1 MLNPRAP
8 ARWRERHHG
17 SGGAVDQTLPAR
29 VQFALTISY
38 HYIYPPITIGLGLIL
53 VVLGV
58 LYLRTN
64 NPVWNQALRFW
75 VRIYALNF
83 AVGIATGLV
92 QEFQFGTNW
101 STYSRFVGDVF
112 GSALAAEG
120 IFAFFLESGFLGVML
135 FAGDRIG
142 PRLQLLATFL
152 VALGAHFSAIWIVVA
167 NSWMQTPTGYH
178 LVKAPTGEMRAEVSS
193 FWGVIF
199 NPSAM
204 DRLLHVIVGAWMTG
218 AFLVLSVSAW
228 YLLRNRHQE
237 FSHACIKVALVIAT
251 FGGIFQVF
259 ISGDA
264 SARYVAVY
272 QPAKFAAMEGHWE
285 TGSDPLDFVGW
296 VDEKGHKTLAIG
308 VPGGTSFLLDFHF
321 DRSVKGLNS
330 FSADAR
336 PPVNWVF
343 QAYHVMISL
352 GGFMLALSMGSCLF
366 FFWGRRLY
374 TTRWLL
380 WLLVPGPAYT
390 IAANLAGWW
399 TAEIGRQPFMVYNLL
414 RTTQGVS
421 PNVPAGAVIA
431 SIGMFVLMYT
441 LLTALYVFLLNDKIQ
456 HGPEEEDKEPPTA
469 EEPSLRVALRNTIAS
484 DKGLA
489 EV

>member
-1 MLNPRAP
+1 MDA
-8 ARWRERHHG
+8 
-17 SGGAVDQTLPAR
+17 TLPAR

-38 HYIYPPITIGLGLIL
+38 HYIYPPITIGLGLVL

-58 LYLRTN
+58 LHLRTG

-75 VRIYALNF
+75 LRIYALNF
-83 AVGIATGLV
+83 ALGIATGIV

-142 PRLQLLATFL
+142 PRMQVLATSL

-167 NSWMQTPTGYH
+167 NSWMQTPAGYH
-178 LVKAPTGEMRAEVSS
+178 LVKGPAGETRAEVTS
-193 FWGVIF
+193 FWAVVL
-199 NPSAM
+199 NPSAL

-237 FSHACIKVALVIAT
+237 FARACIRVALVIAT
-251 FGGIFQVF
+251 FSTIFQVF
-259 ISGDA
+259 VSGDQ

-285 TGSDPLDFVGW
+285 SGPDPLAFVGW
-296 VDEKGHKTLAIG
+296 VDQNAGKTYSLGI
-308 VPGGTSFLLDFHF
+308 PGGTSFLLDFNF
-321 DRSVKGLNS
+321 QRRVQGLNEIRP
-330 FSADAR
+330 DLR

-352 GGFMLALSMGSCLF
+352 GMFLLALSLACCLF
-366 FFWGRRLY
+366 LLWGRRLY
-374 TTRWLL
+374 RTRWLL
-380 WLLVPGPAYT
+380 WLLVPGPVYT

-399 TAEIGRQPFMVYNLL
+399 TAEIGRQPFMVYNQL
-414 RTTQGVS
+414 RTSQGVS
-421 PNVPAGAVIA
+421 PTVPAGAVIA
-431 SIGMFVLMYT
+431 TIAMFVFIYT
-441 LLTALYVFLLNDKIQ
+441 LLGALYVYLLNDKIQ
-456 HGPEEEDKEPPTA
+456 HGPEEAEREPGLRP
-469 EEPSLRVALRNTIAS
+469 EPEITLALRSTLAS
-484 DKGLA
+484 EKGLA

>member
-58 LYLRTN
+58 LYLRTG

-75 VRIYALNF
+75 IRIYALNF

-101 STYSRFVGDVF
+101 SSYSRFVGDVF

-142 PRLQLLATFL
+142 PRLQVLATFF

-167 NSWMQTPTGYH
+167 NSWMQTPSGYH
-178 LVKAPTGEMRAEVSS
+178 LVKAPTGEMRAEVTS

-228 YLLRNRHQE
+228 YLLRNRHHE
-237 FSHACIKVALVIAT
+237 FSHACMKVALVIAM

-264 SARYVAVY
+264 SARYVSVY
-272 QPAKFAAMEGHWE
+272 QPAKFAAMEGHWDN
-285 TGSDPLDFVGW
+285 GPDPLDFVGW
-296 VDEKGHKTLAIG
+296 VDENGHKTLAIG
-308 VPGGTSFLLDFHF
+308 IPGGTSFLLDFHF
-321 DRSVKGLNS
+321 GTPVKGLNA
-330 FSADAR
+330 FSPDLR
-336 PPVNWVF
+336 PSANWVF

-352 GGFMLALSMGSCLF
+352 GGFLLALSAASCLF
-366 FFWGRRLY
+366 FLWGRRLY

-399 TAEIGRQPFMVYNLL
+399 TAETGRQPFMVYNLL

-421 PNVPAGAVIA
+421 PNVPSGAVIA
-431 SIGMFVLMYT
+431 SIAMFVLMYT
-441 LLTALYVFLLNDKIQ
+441 LLTALYVFLLNDKVQ
-456 HGPEEEDKEPPTA
+456 HGPEEDEKEAAPA
-469 EEPSLRVALRNTIAS
+469 IEPSLRVALRNTIAS

>member
-1 MLNPRAP
+1 
-8 ARWRERHHG
+8 
-17 SGGAVDQTLPAR
+17 VDQTLPAR

-53 VVLGV
+53 VILGV

-64 NPVWNQALRFW
+64 NPAWNRALRFW

-83 AVGIATGLV
+83 AMGIATGLV

-142 PRLQLLATFL
+142 PRLQVLATFL

-167 NSWMQTPTGYH
+167 NSWMQTPSGYH
-178 LVKAPTGEMRAEVSS
+178 VVKGPAGEMRAEVTS
-193 FWGVIF
+193 FLGVIF
-199 NPSAM
+199 NPSSM

-228 YLLRNRHQE
+228 YLLRNRHHE
-237 FSHACIKVALVIAT
+237 FARQCMTVALVIAT
-251 FGGIFQVF
+251 FGGFFQVF
-259 ISGDA
+259 ISGDQ

-285 TGSDPLDFVGW
+285 TGPDPLDFVGW
-296 VDEKGHKTLAIG
+296 VDEKGGKTIAIG
-308 VPGGTSFLLDFHF
+308 IPGGTSFLLDFHF
-321 DRSVKGLNS
+321 DNSVKGLNEIRP
-330 FSADAR
+330 DLR

-343 QAYHVMISL
+343 QAYHVMIAL
-352 GGFMLALSMGSCLF
+352 GGFMLALTVVCCLF
-366 FFWGRRLY
+366 FFWGRRLF

-380 WLLVPGPAYT
+380 WLLVPGPIYT
-390 IAANLAGWW
+390 ITANLAGWW
-399 TAEIGRQPFMVYNLL
+399 TNEIGRQPFMVYNLL
-414 RTTQGVS
+414 RTSQGVS
-421 PNVPAGAVIA
+421 PNVPSGAVIA
-431 SIGMFVLMYT
+431 SIVMFVLMYS
-441 LLTALYVFLLNDKIQ
+441 LLGALYVFLLNDKIQ
-456 HGPEEEDKEPPTA
+456 HGPEEEEEPA
-469 EEPSLRVALRNTIAS
+469 EEPEPGLRVALRETLTS
-484 DKGLA
+484 EKGLA
-489 EV
+489 EA